1 VRYLLSMGI
10 RVVCIVLAVM
20 VSGPLRWVFIVG
32 AIVLPYVAVL
42 IANAGREASG
52 QGPEAPGATAP
63 IELEGP
69 PEHTRPAA

>member
-1 VRYLLSMGI
+1 MGI
-10 RVVCIVLAVM
+10 RVVCIVLAVV

-52 QGPEAPGATAP
+52 EKPEPPGATSP
-63 IELEGP
+63 LELQGP